1 MDKTGDIGKEKVRV
15 VTDLKGGN
23 AEILK
28 MLAGLVEEVQDLR
41 DEMRRDN
48 SRMQQELKD
57 MKMMMREKEMQ
68 WEKEKK
74 EIVGRL
80 NQVEDKIKLIGEK
93 EDCNNNSTF
102 EKKLIELEEKVQA
115 EARRRS
121 EEEKSEEV
129 EAMRR
134 LIEKQERRDR
144 KNNVVV
150 RGLRVNKEGTKEQ
163 IERFFREEMDA
174 KSEVVWAKEVGSQG
188 KEVIIAGLR
197 NWEEKQEVMRN
208 KYKLRGSK
216 VFVNHDLT
224 RAEREIQSR
233 ILEAAREERRKGR
246 EVKVGYQK
254 IRVDGKWI
262 EWVERTKE
270 RSNVQ
275 RYQVFQ

>member
-1 MDKTGDIGKEKVRV
+1 MEKTGDIGKEKIRV

-28 MLAGLVEEVQDLR
+28 MLAGLVEKVQDLR

-57 MKMMMREKEMQ
+57 MKMTMREKEMQ

-80 NQVEDKIKLIGEK
+80 NQVEDKIKLIGEE

-174 KSEVVWAKEVGSQG
+174 KSEVVWAKEVGSQW

-233 ILEAAREERRKGR
+233 ILEAAREERRKRR
-246 EVKVGYQK
+246 EVKVRYQK